1 MVAVIHSGSS
11 LREALN
17 YNENKVK
24 RGVAECIDAGYYIKN
39 AEDLSYRDKFSR
51 LQKLMDL
58 NPRTKVNTL
67 HISLNFAADDKLDKA
82 LLRQIAGAYLDKIGF
97 ASQPYLVYEH
107 RDAGHRHVHILT
119 TNIRADGKAINLHNI
134 GRTRSE
140 AARKQIEIEFSLV
153 RAGERKRQAFELKP
167 ATLSVLQYG
176 KAETKQAISAVLQSV
191 IKGYNYTSL
200 VELNAVLSQYNV
212 YADPGAEGSRVKKGQ
227 GLLFRVLDG
236 QGRSIGV
243 PIKASDFHF
252 KPTLKSLQSRF
263 EAGIIAREKHSV
275 RLRNTIDKVVSSGSF
290 DGMGAFQ
297 EALKLE
303 GVALVLRT
311 SKTGLIYGLTYV
323 DHRTKS
329 VFNGSD
335 LGKSYS
341 AKAVQEALVAQ
352 SFESRQAI
360 KQQSATL
367 STKTPDGQFSLP
379 TFGAGG
385 PEAKS
390 GTNELINSLFN
401 SEHGD
406 QSMPWQLRRPRR
418 RRGR

>member
-1 MVAVIHSGSS
+1 MVTVIHSGSS

-24 RGVAECIDAGYYIKN
+24 RGVAECIDAGYYIKS

-58 NPRTKVNTL
+58 NARTKVNTL
-67 HISLNFAADDKLDKA
+67 HISLNFAAEDKLDKA

-153 RAGERKRQAFELKP
+153 RAEERERQAFELKP
-167 ATLSVLQYG
+167 ATLSILQYG
-176 KAETKQAISAVLQSV
+176 KAETKQAISHVLQSV

-200 VELNAVLSQYNV
+200 AELNAVLSQYNV
-212 YADPGAEGSRVKKGQ
+212 YADPGAEGSRVKKGE

-236 QGRSIGV
+236 QGRGIGV

-252 KPTLKSLQSRF
+252 KPTLKSLQSQF
-263 EAGIIAREKHSV
+263 AAGRIARERHAI
-275 RLRNTIDKVVSSGSF
+275 RLRNTIDKVVSAGR
-290 DGMGAFQ
+290 FQ
-297 EALKLE
+297 DLKALQE
-303 GVALVLRT
+303 GLKPEGIALVLRI
-311 SKTGLIYGLTYV
+311 SKTGPVYGLTYV

-335 LGKSYS
+335 LGKAYS
-341 AKAVQEALVAQ
+341 AKAVQQALASPNSNSSQVIVQRLAPHGPVTSDDQ
-352 SFESRQAI
+352 SFFQNLGGISSEG
-360 KQQSATL
+360 KQETDKLL
-367 STKTPDGQFSLP
+367 S
-379 TFGAGG
+379 
-385 PEAKS
+385 
-390 GTNELINSLFN
+390 SLFN
-401 SEHGD
+401 SSSGD
-406 QSMPWQLRRPRR
+406 QSVPWQLRRPRR

>member
-1 MVAVIHSGSS
+1 M
-11 LREALN
+11 
-17 YNENKVK
+17 
-24 RGVAECIDAGYYIKN
+24 
-39 AEDLSYRDKFSR
+39 SYRDKYTR

-58 NPRTKVNTL
+58 NARTKVNTL
-67 HISLNFAADDKLDKA
+67 HISLNFAAEDKLDKVS
-82 LLRQIAGAYLDKIGF
+82 LRQISGVYLEKIGF
-97 ASQPYLVYEH
+97 ELQPYLVYEH

-140 AARKQIEIEFSLV
+140 AARKEIEIEFSLV
-153 RAGERKRQAFELKP
+153 RAEDRKRQAFELKP

-191 IKGYNYTSL
+191 IKAYNYTSL
-200 VELNAVLSQYNV
+200 AELNAVLSQYNV
-212 YADPGAEGSRVKKGQ
+212 YADPGVEGSRVKKGE

-236 QGRSIGV
+236 QGRNIGV

-263 EAGIIAREKHSV
+263 AAGRIAREKHLI
-275 RLRNTIDKVVSSGSF
+275 RLRNTIDKVVSAGSF
-290 DGMGAFQ
+290 DGMSALQ

-341 AKAVQEALVAQ
+341 AKAVQEALVTQ

-360 KQQSATL
+360 KHQLAAFR
-367 STKTPDGQFSLP
+367 TKTPDGQFSLP

-385 PEAKS
+385 PEAKP
-390 GTNELINSLFN
+390 GTDELINSLFN

-406 QSMPWQLRRPRR
+406 QIMPWQLKKPRR